1 MTRRA
6 IVSATGRYFPD
17 RLIPNS
23 YFFDEL
29 GLDTS
34 EEWILAR
41 TGIKTRHFV
50 DRDAGQAT
58 AAMATEAARSCLAQA
73 GLGPDDIDGVLVATV
88 TPDHFFPS
96 TACLVQD
103 ALGAKGAFGWDT
115 SAACSGFLFTLAQAA
130 SLVRSGMARRLL
142 VIGADTMSSIIDF
155 TDRQTCIIF
164 GDGAGCFLV
173 EAAEAKSGEGDV
185 TGELLDFVMH
195 IDGSGGESLKMP
207 AGGSRRPASVA
218 TVEHRLHYVHQ
229 DGRTVFKHAVKRMG
243 EVIGELL
250 ERNGLQSSDVGLFIP
265 HQANQRIILACSK
278 RFKIPMDKV
287 MLTLEDWANTTAATL
302 PTALDL
308 AVEQG
313 RLEPG
318 DYVVFA
324 TFGAGYTWGAALLR
338 W

>member
-6 IVSATGRYFPD
+6 VVSATGRYFPA
-17 RLIPNS
+17 RSIPNS
-23 YFFDEL
+23 YFYDDL

-34 EEWILAR
+34 EEWIRSR
-41 TGIKTRHFV
+41 TGILTRHFV
-50 DRDAGQAT
+50 DRDAGEAT
-58 AAMATEAARSCLAQA
+58 AAMGTHAARACLDAA
-73 GLGPDDIDGVLVATV
+73 GLRPDDVDGVLVATV

-96 TACLVQD
+96 TACLIQD
-103 ALGAKGAFGWDT
+103 ALGASRAFGWDT
-115 SAACSGFLFTLAQAA
+115 SAACSGFLFTLSQAA
-130 SLVRSGMARRLL
+130 ALVRAGMARRLL
-142 VIGADTMSSIIDF
+142 VVGADTMSSILDF
-155 TDRQTCIIF
+155 QDRQTCIIF

-173 EAAEAKSGEGDV
+173 EAAEGDAPQ
-185 TGELLDFVMH
+185 GELIDFVMH
-195 IDGSGGESLKMP
+195 VDGSGGDALKMP
-207 AGGSRRPASVA
+207 AGGSRQPTTAA
-218 TVEHRLHYVHQ
+218 TVAAGLHTVHQ

-243 EVIGELL
+243 EVIEELL
-250 ERNGLQSSDVGLFIP
+250 VRNGLTSDDIGLFIP

-287 MLTLEDWANTTAATL
+287 MLTLEHWANTTAATL

-308 AVEQG
+308 ALEQG
-313 RLEPG
+313 RVERG